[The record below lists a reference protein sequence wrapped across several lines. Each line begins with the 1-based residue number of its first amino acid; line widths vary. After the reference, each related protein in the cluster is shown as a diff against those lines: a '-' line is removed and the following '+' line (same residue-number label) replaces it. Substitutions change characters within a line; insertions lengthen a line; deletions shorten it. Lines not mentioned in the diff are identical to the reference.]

1 MTKKDGFQRF
11 CVNYRKVNAIAIK
24 DAYPLSRIDVS
35 LSALSFCK
43 MIQHVGFVFRALA
56 VPMDPASSGKAAFVT
71 S

>member
-11 CVNYRKVNAIAIK
+11 CVNYRKLNAVAIK
-24 DAYPLSRIDVS
+24 DAYPLPRIDVS

-43 MIQHVGFVFRALA
+43 MIQHVDLCSGHWQ